1 MTHYILRRLASL
13 IFVLFGVSLV
23 VFMMLALLPGDPA
36 TAILGPFATPDR
48 VRGLNQEFGLTGS
61 LPERYAVWLGN
72 LLQGDLGR
80 SYALDRPVMELV
92 RERLGRTLLL
102 ASSALAIGTL
112 CGLLLGSVA
121 AAWRGRWPDRALTLI
136 SLLGISTPAFWMAM
150 LLMLVFSV
158 KLGMFPVSGMTSAYA
173 ADRGSLLD
181 IAAHLVLPTLALGA
195 VVAGVIARLTR
206 SQMLETLPADFV
218 RLARAKGVPE
228 GRVVYG
234 HVFLVA
240 FSRVVP
246 VIGLQAGFV
255 LGGAVYI
262 ETVFQWPGLGK
273 LLVDAILQRDVLL
286 AQGTV
291 LVVASL
297 YVLVNLATDLVQHA
311 LDPRLRS

>member
-1 MTHYILRRLASL
+1 M
-13 IFVLFGVSLV
+13 GLV
-23 VFMMLALLPGDPA
+23 
-36 TAILGPFATPDR
+36 
-48 VRGLNQEFGLTGS
+48 
-61 LPERYAVWLGN
+61 
-72 LLQGDLGR
+72 
-80 SYALDRPVMELV
+80 
-92 RERLGRTLLL
+92 
-102 ASSALAIGTL
+102 
-112 CGLLLGSVA
+112 LGSVA
-121 AAWRGRWPDRALTLI
+121 AAWRGRWPDRVLTLV

-158 KLGMFPVSGMTSAYA
+158 KLGWFPVSGMTSAYA
-173 ADRGSLLD
+173 TDTGSVWD
-181 IAAHLVLPTLALGA
+181 VSAHLVLPTVALGS

-206 SQMLETLPADFV
+206 AQMLEVLPADFV
-218 RLARAKGVPE
+218 RLARAKGVDE
-228 GRVVYG
+228 GRVIYG

-273 LLVDAILQRDVLL
+273 LLVDGILQRDVLL

-291 LVVASL
+291 LVVAGL
-297 YVLVNLATDLVQHA
+297 YVLVNLTTDLVQLA